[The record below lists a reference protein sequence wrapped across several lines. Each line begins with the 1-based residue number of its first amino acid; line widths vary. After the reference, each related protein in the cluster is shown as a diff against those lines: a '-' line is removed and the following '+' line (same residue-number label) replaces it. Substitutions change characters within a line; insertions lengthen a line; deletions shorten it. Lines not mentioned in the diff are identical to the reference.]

1 VDIFAVK
8 GRDEGLVELGQQ
20 AVCNFVTFV
29 LDGLDALDL
38 LGDSSVVQEHFEEGF
53 GPLAN
58 IVGLLGE
65 KVEKAVFTRK
75 NPLQKS
81 VHGVGLSPEES

>member
-1 VDIFAVK
+1 V
-8 GRDEGLVELGQQ
+8 RD
-20 AVCNFVTFV
+20 FVAFV

-38 LGDSSVVQEHFEEGF
+38 LGDTSVMREHFEEGF
-53 GPLAN
+53 GPLVN
-58 IVGLLGE
+58 ILGLLGE
-65 KVEKAVFTRK
+65 KVEKALFTRK